1 MALAVRAPVD
11 CEPLIA
17 LLPDQA
23 PEAVQEVALVDVQ
36 VKVELPPLATVPGLA
51 LMPTVGTCC
60 GLTVTVVDCAA
71 LPPAPVQVS
80 PYVALALS
88 APVDCEPL
96 TGMLPDHAPD
106 AEHDVALVADQVRV
120 ELLPLITELG
130 LALRLTVGAGDFT
143 DTVAD
148 CEALPPAPVQVKV

>member
-1 MALAVRAPVD
+1 MD

-17 LLPDQA
+17 LPPDQA

-36 VKVELPPLATVPGLA
+36 VKVELPPLATVLGLA
-51 LMPTVGTCC
+51 LMPTVGVRC

-71 LPPAPVQVS
+71 LPPLPVQVS
-80 PYVALALS
+80 PYVALAVS

-96 TGMLPDHAPD
+96 IALPPDHAPD
-106 AEHDVALVADQVRV
+106 AEHDVALVADQVSV

-130 LALRLTVGAGDFT
+130 LAPRLTVGAGDVT

-148 CEALPPAPVQVKV
+148 CEALPPAPVQVNV